1 MPVRKVNKGI
11 RYPTPIMDRVIDAA
25 RELDGLDCHGVAARV
40 GSPSARSISRILVR
54 IAEEQWAPISYEHE
68 QDGKLRIVRWLGE
81 QPEPIVPWRSMGR
94 PYPGGPE

>member
-1 MPVRKVNKGI
+1 MATRKTNRGI

-40 GSPSARSISRILVR
+40 GSHPRSISRILVR
-54 IAEEQWAPISYEHE
+54 IAEEQWAPISYERE
-68 QDGKLRIVRWLGE
+68 EDGKLRIVRWLGDPI
-81 QPEPIVPWRSMGR
+81 PEPTPWRSMGR